1 MAWQGRRARWRLHSV
16 WLLSALLLVVGV
28 GQHSFAQPNQPKPG
42 NSGVQ
47 VIVLDPGHGG
57 SDDGA
62 RGPTGL
68 LEKHVTLQVAQEA
81 MRLIEQYLRLR
92 VVLTRTDD
100 SAVPLEMRA
109 SLANQAGGDLFIS
122 IHASG
127 SFSQEPRGFQTFYLD
142 APQEAPLP
150 LRDDPRARG
159 EPPRRGQAQRGT
171 APPLRSIV
179 WEQAQVEFLDMSQ
192 VLARSLQKNL
202 RAQLGDEER
211 EAQGLPLL
219 MLRWIRM
226 PAALVDLGSLS
237 DPAFEGKL
245 RDEAYVQR
253 AALGIAQAVNDYQ
266 DLYR

>member
-1 MAWQGRRARWRLHSV
+1 MSWQRRRLGWRLRGLC
-16 WLLSALLLVVGV
+16 LLGVLLLAVGV
-28 GQHSFAQPNQPKPG
+28 VQHGSAQPNPPKPG
-42 NSGVQ
+42 SSGIQ

-57 SDDGA
+57 PDDGA

-81 MRLIEQYLRLR
+81 MRLIEQHLGLRA
-92 VVLTRTDD
+92 VLTRTDD
-100 SAVPLEMRA
+100 AAVPLEMRA
-109 SLANQAGGDLFIS
+109 ALANQAGGDLFIS
-122 IHASG
+122 IHVGG
-127 SFSQEPRGFQTFYLD
+127 SFSQVPRGFQTFYLD

-150 LRDDPRARG
+150 PRDDLRGRG

-171 APPLRSIV
+171 PPPLRSIL
-179 WEQAQVEFLDMSQ
+179 WEQAHLEFLDLSQ

-211 EAQGLPLL
+211 ETQGLPLL
-219 MLRWIRM
+219 VLRWVRM
-226 PAALVDLGSLS
+226 PAALVDLGALS
-237 DPAFEGKL
+237 DPAFEGRL